1 MADAACV
8 FLPGIVMPAAMRYEA
23 LFGELAGERRRLIP
37 LDLRVSDEAWPA
49 AAYSIE
55 AEIAAL
61 DRAADAD
68 GLGRFHLY
76 GHSGGG
82 AVALAYAA
90 ARPARLLSLALDEPS
105 TDFSAADLAGPD
117 WEELRGIR
125 DLPLPERLPAFR
137 RLQVAPGVPVPLP
150 ARLPAWIEPAPSRIV
165 AFTEA
170 ATGHRV
176 EPDRYRAFRPPV
188 HYTYGSLT
196 RARYEATRDRLAA
209 LFPRFASER
218 YEGLHHLHCAH
229 QGAPDRVAASLR
241 ALWREAEAL

>member
-1 MADAACV
+1 MPDPACI

-23 LFGELAGERRRLIP
+23 LFGALGGERRDLVP
-37 LDLRVSDEAWPA
+37 LDLLIADEAWPA
-49 AAYSIE
+49 ASYSIA

-61 DRAADAD
+61 DRVADAAE
-68 GLGRFHLY
+68 LERFHLY

-90 ARPARLLSLALDEPS
+90 ARPDRLLSVALDEPS

-117 WEELRGIR
+117 WTELRGIR
-125 DLPLPERLPAFR
+125 DLPLSERLPAFR

-150 ARLPAWIEPAPSRIV
+150 DPLPAWIDPAPGRIV

-170 ATGHRV
+170 AAGHRV
-176 EPDRYRAFRPPV
+176 APERYRAFRSPV

-209 LFPRFASER
+209 LFPRLVSER

-229 QGAPDRVAASLR
+229 QGAPDRVAAALR
-241 ALWREAEAL
+241 ALWREAEA